1 MGTRPQR
8 ALFLTGTTVSFY
20 GDWLTVTALVVVLY
34 ESTHSATAPAAYM
47 LLRVVPRPFGAI
59 LGGGLAD
66 RLSLRSTAIAA
77 VLAQGALTFG
87 LAAAARGHTLW
98 LVYLLVALS
107 QLAGASLQPVTRAV
121 MSRLAVGP
129 TRERLNQWLSL
140 LNGTGMLVAP
150 AIAAVLLPV
159 VGATPLLLGDAASF
173 VIAAALFVAVRLP
186 AGAGAGAGVRRAAWP
201 SVLGDSF
208 RMMVSGRRIR
218 TIAAASFGGAASV
231 QAMQAFLVVA
241 AAERFGSDARVG
253 YFYAAV
259 GLGAVMGAVLNMRGP
274 RGARGLVV
282 PGAVVEIGCI
292 ALFALVPSASVDLVL
307 LLVSTA
313 GAVAYQIT
321 RGVILQSGPA
331 HQVGRANGAVFTAQ
345 YLGMVVG
352 TVTALSLSVRVAW
365 PTIVAAVSL
374 AALVVLVAAILA
386 PERPSARAA
395 GATTP
400 ASPLAE
406 VPD

>member
-1 MGTRPQR
+1 MGSGHER
-8 ALFLTGTTVSFY
+8 ALFLTATTISFY

-34 ESTHSATAPAAYM
+34 QSTHSATAPAAYM
-47 LLRVVPRPFGAI
+47 LLRVVPRPFGGI

-77 VLAQGALTFG
+77 VLAQAVLTFG

-173 VIAAALFVAVRLP
+173 IIAAALFAVVRLP
-186 AGAGAGAGVRRAAWP
+186 AGAGVGVRLPAWP

-241 AAERFGSDARVG
+241 AAQRFGSDARVG

-282 PGAVVEIGCI
+282 PGAVVEVGCI
-292 ALFALVPSASVDLVL
+292 ALFAVVPSASADLLL

-321 RGVILQSGPA
+321 SGVILQSGPA
-331 HQVGRANGAVFTAQ
+331 HQVGRANGAVVAAR
-345 YLGMVVG
+345 YLGMVAG

-365 PTIVAAVSL
+365 PAIVASVSL
-374 AALVVLVAAILA
+374 ATLVVLVVAILA
-386 PERPSARAA
+386 PAGPAASAA
-395 GATTP
+395 GETTS